1 MADTPIDNLLITI
14 KQTGGGEVARTLE
27 SMAKGLRALR
37 DSASGTKATAFNN
50 LATGIKTIADAT
62 ANLKGV
68 ENLERM
74 AAALERLKALGAIKI
89 KVPKISTSGKG
100 GSGGGTVSG
109 SGTASGDGGAGGVAT
124 ELEHTA
130 DKLENLTMSAKEA
143 DKVLASLKNKYFGW
157 MKAIGR
163 VAVYRAIRSVIKSI
177 MQSLNDGLEHF
188 YQYSLKVEGLYATA
202 RTEIKT
208 SMHYVSDALGAAAGQ
223 LIEKIYPV
231 VVKILDATAEIFNN
245 ISEMIAHLSGE
256 ETYTRAVR
264 GIADINAEAKKLKAT
279 ILGFDEINKL
289 NGNNGS
295 GMDESGHFEEAKVNK
310 MRASVTA
317 GIMSGL
323 GALLVGSGIASITA
337 DVIKLTEALGVKGL
351 AGAAQKASEAIGTAG
366 AGGAG
371 GSGLLGKLAAGV
383 GAAVL
388 LKMGDIHFENML
400 AAEEADQKVVQG
412 IQAAIGGIGAVALG
426 YAAGGIPGV
435 VITIGAMIKMV
446 VDDIVLDD
454 ATRKKVQN
462 GLEEFGDTLPGNDYG
477 SYAREDLSKVGED
490 LDRYAE
496 NMKEATSFWDKI
508 DAWFNL
514 NADTLAHG
522 LDAAINSVDSVVSM
536 AFGNYGTPKGDYSK
550 LYRGGDGKWYTE
562 DGTLWDSTNGVNV
575 TNNSG
580 TNVTVELDG
589 EVLARAVAG
598 AGNRIDRRGGN
609 YDELR

>member
-14 KQTGGGEVARTLE
+14 KQTGGGEVAKTLE

-50 LATGIKTIADAT
+50 LASGIKTIADAT

-109 SGTASGDGGAGGVAT
+109 SGTASGDGGAGGVAD
-124 ELEHTA
+124 ELEATA

-163 VAVYRAIRSVIKSI
+163 VAIYRAIRSVIKSI

-188 YQYSLKVEGLYATA
+188 YQYSLKVNGLYATA

-295 GMDESGHFEEAKVNK
+295 GTDETGHFEEAKVNK

-317 GIMSGL
+317 GIVSGL

-337 DVIKLTEALGVKGL
+337 DVVKLTEALGVKGL

-366 AGGAG
+366 SGGAG
-371 GSGLLGKLAAGV
+371 GSGLLGVLGKLAAGV
-383 GAAVL
+383 GAVVA
-388 LKMGDIHFENML
+388 LKFTDVSFENYL
-400 AAEEADQKVVQG
+400 SAEEGDEKMVAG
-412 IQAAIGGIGAVALG
+412 IQSVIGAVGTVGLAAIAG
-426 YAAGGIPGV
+426 GAAGVAIAIPALV
-435 VITIGAMIKMV
+435 AIAIQDVLVNKEARQK
-446 VDDIVLDD
+446 VDDALSEFNQWV
-454 ATRKKVQN
+454 TKVVTGEDVEGGGRGITSKFITS
-462 GLEEFGDTLPGNDYG
+462 GLYRSLASYLPG
-477 SYAREDLSKVGED
+477 ARDVLAGEMRDLTGQTD
-490 LDRYAE
+490 
-496 NMKEATSFWDKI
+496 
-508 DAWFNL
+508 
-514 NADTLAHG
+514 
-522 LDAAINSVDSVVSM
+522 NSV
-536 AFGNYGTPKGDYSK
+536 SK

-609 YDELR
+609 YDEVR

>member
-14 KQTGGGEVARTLE
+14 KQTGGGEVAKTLE

-50 LATGIKTIADAT
+50 LASGIKTIADAT

-100 GSGGGTVSG
+100 GSSGGTVSG
-109 SGTASGDGGAGGVAT
+109 SGTASGDGGAGGVAD

-202 RTEIKT
+202 RTEIKA

-295 GMDESGHFEEAKVNK
+295 GTDETGHFEEAKVNK

-317 GIMSGL
+317 GIVSGL

-351 AGAAQKASEAIGTAG
+351 AGAAQKASEAIGATG
-366 AGGAG
+366 SGGIG
-371 GSGLLGKLAAGV
+371 GSGLLGNLAAGI

-412 IQAAIGGIGAVALG
+412 IQAALGGIGAVALG

-454 ATRKKVQN
+454 NTRNKVKDEI
-462 GLEEFGDTLPGNDYG
+462 EEFGDSLPGNDYG
-477 SYAREDLSKVGED
+477 DYAREDLEKVGED

-496 NMKEATSFWDKI
+496 NMQKATSFWDKV

-514 NADTLAHG
+514 NGDLLAHG
-522 LDAAINSVDSVVSM
+522 LS
-536 AFGNYGTPKGDYSK
+536 AFGDTIDARTSEAWNNVKNSFTNSDPNWTWRQGVTDLADYYGFDIDPGSSDI
-550 LYRGGDGKWYTE
+550 
-562 DGTLWDSTNGVNV
+562 NV
-575 TNNSG
+575 I
-580 TNVTVELDG
+580 VELDG
-589 EVLARAVAG
+589 EVLARGVSN
-598 AGNRIDRRGGN
+598 AGNKINYRGGN